1 MSARRPPPRRAEF
14 PHGIEVQTRWMDN
27 DAYGHVNNVVYY
39 SYFDTLVNRW
49 LIEQGGLDIDR
60 GPVIGFAAVTGCRY
74 HRPFAY
80 PETIFAAM
88 RIGHLGTSS
97 VRYEL
102 ALFGAG
108 EDVARADGHFV
119 HVFVERASGRPTPI
133 PQRIREALERLRA
146 LG

>member
-1 MSARRPPPRRAEF
+1 MSDRPSAHTRSQYRHFLP
-14 PHGIEVQTRWMDN
+14 IQTRWSDN

-60 GPVIGFAAVTGCRY
+60 GPVIGFAAETGCRY

-133 PQRIREALERLRA
+133 PPRIRDALERLRA